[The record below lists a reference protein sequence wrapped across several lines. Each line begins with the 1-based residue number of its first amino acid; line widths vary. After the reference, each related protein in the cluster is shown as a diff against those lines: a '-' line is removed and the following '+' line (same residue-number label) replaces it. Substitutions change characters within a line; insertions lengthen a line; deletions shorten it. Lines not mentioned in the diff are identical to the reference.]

1 MVTKRKPPK
10 QNNVQGASAKPAR
23 PSVKGKTVAHGQV
36 RPEADAKEAGAQSAK
51 GAGAAAANTAQPA
64 KPSKPKRRIA
74 MPQSSSR
81 LKQNQAANGAG
92 QSTSAGADAPAAGG
106 AAKPTKARTPLA
118 GSSAGAG
125 AADSEAANAS
135 SDGKRPSVS
144 GASGQ
149 PKARKLKRFSVAKA
163 DKAASDQSQQ
173 LEGKVS
179 TADAKSAEDAA
190 RVSLAA
196 DAAKRRLERRQ
207 RKLAHQEEPGSG
219 SNDARAGEE
228 DAAGSTGSFGAG
240 ASRRRRA
247 GGVRGFAAGAADGA
261 DANAAADP
269 EAADATAPRKRKV
282 PAFHMSWPLGLALTV
297 LAIIVV
303 AVSVFSW
310 GRWLRYDDAADF
322 QGMWYANGTTS
333 IVTVDGEKIHLT
345 DDVAYNYTLDTGA
358 KTITFT
364 FGQMEGHGRY
374 RFSVDRSELVI
385 IDGNDFSF
393 WGNLFSDIAWQLD
406 QAIRSMQGQE
416 IEREAVVDGVT
427 VLDRTQTQG
436 ATAPASASGADQAKS
451 ASDNSADAESD
462 AVADGS
468 AAADAGVDAAADA
481 SSADSLAGVS
491 ADENADSQSDSAQ
504 GAGATGD
511 KSFQG
516 AVAEGGIDSA
526 GSNAVTL
533 EQLKS
538 GSL

>member
-416 IEREAVVDGVT
+416 IECEAVVDGVT

-491 ADENADSQSDSAQ
+491 AGEKADSQSDSAQ
-504 GAGATGD
+504 DSSASGD

>member
-1 MVTKRKPPK
+1 
-10 QNNVQGASAKPAR
+10 
-23 PSVKGKTVAHGQV
+23 
-36 RPEADAKEAGAQSAK
+36 
-51 GAGAAAANTAQPA
+51 
-64 KPSKPKRRIA
+64 
-74 MPQSSSR
+74 
-81 LKQNQAANGAG
+81 
-92 QSTSAGADAPAAGG
+92 
-106 AAKPTKARTPLA
+106 
-118 GSSAGAG
+118 
-125 AADSEAANAS
+125 
-135 SDGKRPSVS
+135 
-144 GASGQ
+144 
-149 PKARKLKRFSVAKA
+149 
-163 DKAASDQSQQ
+163 
-173 LEGKVS
+173 
-179 TADAKSAEDAA
+179 
-190 RVSLAA
+190 
-196 DAAKRRLERRQ
+196 
-207 RKLAHQEEPGSG
+207 
-219 SNDARAGEE
+219 
-228 DAAGSTGSFGAG
+228 
-240 ASRRRRA
+240 
-247 GGVRGFAAGAADGA
+247 
-261 DANAAADP
+261 
-269 EAADATAPRKRKV
+269 
-282 PAFHMSWPLGLALTV
+282 MSWPLGLALAV

-303 AVSVFSW
+303 VVSVFSW

-364 FGQMEGHGRY
+364 FGQMEGHCRY

-385 IDGNDFSF
+385 TDGNDFSF
-393 WGNLFSDIAWQLD
+393 WGNLFSDIAWQFD

-416 IEREAVVDGVT
+416 IEREAAVDGVT

-491 ADENADSQSDSAQ
+491 AGEKADHQSDSVQ
-504 GAGATGD
+504 GSSASGD
-511 KSFQG
+511 SSFQG

>member
-303 AVSVFSW
+303 VVSVFSW

-491 ADENADSQSDSAQ
+491 AGEKADSQSDSAQ
-504 GAGATGD
+504 DSSASGD

>member
-10 QNNVQGASAKPAR
+10 QNNVQGAPAKPAR
-23 PSVKGKTVAHGQV
+23 PSVKGKTVVHGQV

-51 GAGAAAANTAQPA
+51 GAGAAAVNTAQPA

-118 GSSAGAG
+118 GSSTGAG

-149 PKARKLKRFSVAKA
+149 PKARKPKRFSVAKA
-163 DKAASDQSQQ
+163 DKAASDQAQQ

-179 TADAKSAEDAA
+179 T
-190 RVSLAA
+190 
-196 DAAKRRLERRQ
+196 
-207 RKLAHQEEPGSG
+207 
-219 SNDARAGEE
+219 
-228 DAAGSTGSFGAG
+228 
-240 ASRRRRA
+240 
-247 GGVRGFAAGAADGA
+247 A

-269 EAADATAPRKRKV
+269 EAADAAAPRKRKV

-303 AVSVFSW
+303 AVLVFSW

-385 IDGNDFSF
+385 TDGNDFSF

-491 ADENADSQSDSAQ
+491 AGEKADSQSDSAQ
-504 GAGATGD
+504 DSSASGGS
-511 KSFQG
+511 SFQG

>member
-10 QNNVQGASAKPAR
+10 QNNVQGAPAKPAR

-51 GAGAAAANTAQPA
+51 GAGAAAVNTAQPA

-149 PKARKLKRFSVAKA
+149 PKARKPKRFSVAKA

-269 EAADATAPRKRKV
+269 EAADAAAPRKRKV

-491 ADENADSQSDSAQ
+491 AGEKADSQSDSAQ
-504 GAGATGD
+504 DSSASGD

>member
-1 MVTKRKPPK
+1 M
-10 QNNVQGASAKPAR
+10 
-23 PSVKGKTVAHGQV
+23 
-36 RPEADAKEAGAQSAK
+36 
-51 GAGAAAANTAQPA
+51 
-64 KPSKPKRRIA
+64 
-74 MPQSSSR
+74 
-81 LKQNQAANGAG
+81 
-92 QSTSAGADAPAAGG
+92 
-106 AAKPTKARTPLA
+106 
-118 GSSAGAG
+118 
-125 AADSEAANAS
+125 
-135 SDGKRPSVS
+135 
-144 GASGQ
+144 
-149 PKARKLKRFSVAKA
+149 
-163 DKAASDQSQQ
+163 
-173 LEGKVS
+173 
-179 TADAKSAEDAA
+179 
-190 RVSLAA
+190 
-196 DAAKRRLERRQ
+196 
-207 RKLAHQEEPGSG
+207 
-219 SNDARAGEE
+219 
-228 DAAGSTGSFGAG
+228 
-240 ASRRRRA
+240 
-247 GGVRGFAAGAADGA
+247 RGFAAGAADDA

-269 EAADATAPRKRKV
+269 EAADAAAPRKRKV
-282 PAFHMSWPLGLALTV
+282 PAFHMSWPLGLALAV

-303 AVSVFSW
+303 VVSVFSW

-358 KTITFT
+358 KTISFT

-385 IDGNDFSF
+385 TDGNDFSF

-491 ADENADSQSDSAQ
+491 AGEKADPQSDSAQ

>member
-491 ADENADSQSDSAQ
+491 AGEKADSQSNSAQ
-504 GAGATGD
+504 DSSASGD
-511 KSFQG
+511 SSFQG

>member
-385 IDGNDFSF
+385 IDGNDVSF

-491 ADENADSQSDSAQ
+491 AGEKADSQSDSAQ
-504 GAGATGD
+504 DSSASGD

>member
-385 IDGNDFSF
+385 TDGNDFSF
-393 WGNLFSDIAWQLD
+393 WGNLFSDIAWQFD

-491 ADENADSQSDSAQ
+491 AGEKADSQSDSAQ
-504 GAGATGD
+504 DSSASGD

>member
-36 RPEADAKEAGAQSAK
+36 RPEADAKEADAQSAK

-149 PKARKLKRFSVAKA
+149 PKARKPKRFSVAKA
-163 DKAASDQSQQ
+163 DKAASDQAQQ
-173 LEGKVS
+173 LEGKDS

-190 RVSLAA
+190 RASLAA
-196 DAAKRRLERRQ
+196 DATKRRLERRQ
-207 RKLAHQEEPGSG
+207 RKLAHQEEPGSN
-219 SNDARAGEE
+219 SNAARAGEE
-228 DAAGSTGSFGAG
+228 DAAGSTGWFGAG

-269 EAADATAPRKRKV
+269 EAADAAAPRKRKV
-282 PAFHMSWPLGLALTV
+282 PAFHMSWPLGLALAV

-303 AVSVFSW
+303 VVSVFSW

-333 IVTVDGEKIHLT
+333 IITVDGEKIHLT

-406 QAIRSMQGQE
+406 QAICSMQGQE

>member
-10 QNNVQGASAKPAR
+10 QNNVQGAPAKPAR

-36 RPEADAKEAGAQSAK
+36 RPEADAKEADAQTAK
-51 GAGAAAANTAQPA
+51 GAGAAAASAAQPA

-81 LKQNQAANGAG
+81 LKQNHAANGAG

-118 GSSAGAG
+118 GSSTGAG
-125 AADSEAANAS
+125 AAGSEAANAS

-149 PKARKLKRFSVAKA
+149 PKARKPKRFSVAKA
-163 DKAASDQSQQ
+163 DKAASDQAQQ

-190 RVSLAA
+190 RASLAA

-207 RKLAHQEEPGSG
+207 RKLARQEEPGSG
-219 SNDARAGEE
+219 LNDARAGEE

-240 ASRRRRA
+240 ASRRRHA
-247 GGVRGFAAGAADGA
+247 GGARGFAAGA

-269 EAADATAPRKRKV
+269 EAADAAAPRKRKV
-282 PAFHMSWPLGLALTV
+282 PAFHMSWPLGLALAV

-303 AVSVFSW
+303 VVSVFSW

-385 IDGNDFSF
+385 TDGNDFSF

-436 ATAPASASGADQAKS
+436 ATAPASASSADQAKS

-481 SSADSLAGVS
+481 SSADSSAGVS
-491 ADENADSQSDSAQ
+491 AGEKADHQLDSAQ
-504 GAGATGD
+504 DSSASGD
-511 KSFQG
+511 SSFQG

>member
-10 QNNVQGASAKPAR
+10 QNNVQGAPVKPAR

-36 RPEADAKEAGAQSAK
+36 RPEADAREAGAQSAK

-118 GSSAGAG
+118 GSSTGAG
-125 AADSEAANAS
+125 AAGSETANTS

-149 PKARKLKRFSVAKA
+149 PKARKPKRFSVAKA
-163 DKAASDQSQQ
+163 DKVASDQAQQ

-190 RVSLAA
+190 RASLVA

-207 RKLAHQEEPGSG
+207 RKLAHQEEPGSN

-240 ASRRRRA
+240 ASRRRLV
-247 GGVRGFAAGAADGA
+247 GGVRGFAAGAAD
-261 DANAAADP
+261 NAAADP
-269 EAADATAPRKRKV
+269 EAADAAAPRKRKV
-282 PAFHMSWPLGLALTV
+282 PAFHMSWPLGLALAV

-303 AVSVFSW
+303 VVSVFSW

-385 IDGNDFSF
+385 TDGNDFSF

-451 ASDNSADAESD
+451 ANDNSADAESD

-468 AAADAGVDAAADA
+468 PSADAGVDAAADA
-481 SSADSLAGVS
+481 SSADSSAGVS

>member
-10 QNNVQGASAKPAR
+10 QNNVQGAPAKPAR

-36 RPEADAKEAGAQSAK
+36 RPEADAKEAGAQPAK
-51 GAGAAAANTAQPA
+51 GAGAPAASAALPS

-92 QSTSAGADAPAAGG
+92 QSAPTDSDAQVPSG
-106 AAKPTKARTPLA
+106 AAKPTKARAPLT
-118 GSSAGAG
+118 GFSAGAG
-125 AADSEAANAS
+125 AAGSEAAAAS
-135 SDGKRPSVS
+135 FDGKRPSVS
-144 GASGQ
+144 GANGQ
-149 PKARKLKRFSVAKA
+149 PKARKPKRFSVAKA
-163 DKAASDQSQQ
+163 EKAASDQAQQ
-173 LEGKVS
+173 LEGRVS
-179 TADAKSAEDAA
+179 AADAKSAEDVA
-190 RVSLAA
+190 RASLAA

-207 RKLAHQEEPGSG
+207 RKLAHQEEPGDP
-219 SNDARAGEE
+219 NAARAGEE
-228 DAAGSTGSFGAG
+228 GVAGSAGSFGAG
-240 ASRRRRA
+240 VGSRRRA
-247 GGVRGFAAGAADGA
+247 GGARGFAAGGADGA
-261 DANAAADP
+261 DANAAANP
-269 EAADATAPRKRKV
+269 EAADAAAPRKRKA
-282 PAFHMSWPLGLALTV
+282 PAFHMSWPLGLALAV
-297 LAIIVV
+297 LAIVVV

-385 IDGNDFSF
+385 TDGNDFSF

-406 QAIRSMQGQE
+406 QAIRNMQGQE

-451 ASDNSADAESD
+451 ENDSGVDAESD
-462 AVADGS
+462 AVTDGS
-468 AAADAGVDAAADA
+468 AAVDASADATADA
-481 SSADSLAGVS
+481 FSAGSSAGVS
-491 ADENADSQSDSAQ
+491 AGESADSQSDSSQ
-504 GAGATGD
+504 GADATGD
-511 KSFQG
+511 SSFQG

>member
-228 DAAGSTGSFGAG
+228 DAARSTGSFGAG

>member
-51 GAGAAAANTAQPA
+51 GAGAAAANTAQSA

-538 GSL
+538 RSL

>member
-10 QNNVQGASAKPAR
+10 QNNVQGAPAKPAR

-36 RPEADAKEAGAQSAK
+36 RPEADAKEAGAQPAK
-51 GAGAAAANTAQPA
+51 GAGAPAASAALPS

-81 LKQNQAANGAG
+81 LKQNQAANGAA
-92 QSTSAGADAPAAGG
+92 QPASTGSDAQVPSGT
-106 AAKPTKARTPLA
+106 AKPTKARAPLT
-118 GSSAGAG
+118 GFSVGTG
-125 AADSEAANAS
+125 AASSEAAAAS
-135 SDGKRPSVS
+135 SDGKRSSVS

-149 PKARKLKRFSVAKA
+149 PKARKPKRFSVAKA
-163 DKAASDQSQQ
+163 EKAASDQAQQ
-173 LEGKVS
+173 LEGRVS
-179 TADAKSAEDAA
+179 AAAAKSAEDAA
-190 RVSLAA
+190 RASLAA

-207 RKLAHQEEPGSG
+207 RKLAHQEEPGD
-219 SNDARAGEE
+219 SNAARAGEE
-228 DAAGSTGSFGAG
+228 GVAGSVGSFGAG
-240 ASRRRRA
+240 VGSRRRA
-247 GGVRGFAAGAADGA
+247 GGERGFAAGGA
-261 DANAAADP
+261 DANAAANP
-269 EAADATAPRKRKV
+269 EAADAAAPRKRKA
-282 PAFHMSWPLGLALTV
+282 PAFHMSWPLGLALAV
-297 LAIIVV
+297 LAIVVV

-385 IDGNDFSF
+385 TDGNDFSS

-406 QAIRSMQGQE
+406 QAIRNMQGQE

-451 ASDNSADAESD
+451 ENDSGVDAESD
-462 AVADGS
+462 AVADVS
-468 AAADAGVDAAADA
+468 AAVDASADATADA
-481 SSADSLAGVS
+481 SSAGSSAGVS
-491 ADENADSQSDSAQ
+491 AGESADSQSDSPQ
-504 GAGATGD
+504 GADATGD
-511 KSFQG
+511 SSFQG

>member
-10 QNNVQGASAKPAR
+10 QNNVQGAPAKPAR

-36 RPEADAKEAGAQSAK
+36 RPEADAKEAGAQSVK
-51 GAGAAAANTAQPA
+51 GAGAAAVNTAQPA

-92 QSTSAGADAPAAGG
+92 QSTSAGADASAAGG

-118 GSSAGAG
+118 GSSTGAG
-125 AADSEAANAS
+125 AAGSEAANAS

-149 PKARKLKRFSVAKA
+149 PKTRKPKRFSVAKA
-163 DKAASDQSQQ
+163 DKAASDQAQQ

-190 RVSLAA
+190 RASLAA

-207 RKLAHQEEPGSG
+207 RKLAHQEEPGG
-219 SNDARAGEE
+219 NSNDARAGEE
-228 DAAGSTGSFGAG
+228 DAAESTGSFGAG

-247 GGVRGFAAGAADGA
+247 GGVRGFAVGAADGA

-269 EAADATAPRKRKV
+269 EAADAAAPRKRKV

-385 IDGNDFSF
+385 TDGNDFSF

-451 ASDNSADAESD
+451 ASDNSAEAESD

-481 SSADSLAGVS
+481 SSADSSAGVS

-504 GAGATGD
+504 GANASGD
-511 KSFQG
+511 SSFQG

>member
-36 RPEADAKEAGAQSAK
+36 RPEADAKEAGAQPAK

-190 RVSLAA
+190 RASLAA

-385 IDGNDFSF
+385 TDGNDFSF

-427 VLDRTQTQG
+427 VLDRTQTQA
-436 ATAPASASGADQAKS
+436 ATAPASDSGADQAKS

-468 AAADAGVDAAADA
+468 DAADAGADAAADA

-491 ADENADSQSDSAQ
+491 ADENTDSQSDSAQ
-504 GAGATGD
+504 DSSASGD

>member
-10 QNNVQGASAKPAR
+10 QNNVQGAPAKPAR

-36 RPEADAKEAGAQSAK
+36 RPEADAKEADAQSAK

-118 GSSAGAG
+118 GSSTGAG
-125 AADSEAANAS
+125 AAGSEAANAS

-149 PKARKLKRFSVAKA
+149 PKARKPKRFSVAKA
-163 DKAASDQSQQ
+163 DKTASDQAQQ

-190 RVSLAA
+190 RASLAA

-207 RKLAHQEEPGSG
+207 RKLAHQEEPGSN
-219 SNDARAGEE
+219 SNAARAGEE
-228 DAAGSTGSFGAG
+228 DAAGSAGSFGAG

-269 EAADATAPRKRKV
+269 EAADAAAPRKRKV
-282 PAFHMSWPLGLALTV
+282 PAFHMSWPLGLALAV

-303 AVSVFSW
+303 VVSVFSW

-385 IDGNDFSF
+385 TDGNDFSF

-436 ATAPASASGADQAKS
+436 ATAPASASGADQTKS
-451 ASDNSADAESD
+451 ANDNSADAESD

-491 ADENADSQSDSAQ
+491 AGEKADPQSDSAQ
-504 GAGATGD
+504 DSSASGGS
-511 KSFQG
+511 SFQG